1 LILLGAATQFT
12 FAQSIMAPGAGIEY
26 CQIAQVQEGAEA
38 DYIDLEKDE
47 PLSFALN
54 KGINELTI
62 KCQLTHQSVLNF
74 ERYEL
79 IDIQWEK
86 AGAPLETLKA
96 TSPTFLLPSGELTV
110 RFTLLM
116 HNRDITIVSWTSV
129 EEFFNKSL
137 VNNIVMGA
145 FYGLCIVLILYVWFM
160 GRILGDQLLT
170 LYSLYVF
177 CASTFFLLQEGQ
189 LHIFL
194 PQQFFILGHFF
205 YILFAGLTV
214 VAATVFITRVTE
226 INSTWPKLTHYVLN
240 PAALIVLLLSVFIAL
255 GEHNLASSV
264 AGIIMAYLTLLIMV
278 SILIL
283 VIWQTIRKVEMAW
296 LVCFS
301 LITMVAAMAMR
312 ILPIDVGDFMTRYGL
327 IMAFALE
334 AFIFAIVVSSRIES
348 IKIAKQRAE
357 AQANTDV
364 LCNILNRR
372 GWVTKTEELLS
383 MQRKSGGLL
392 SIFYIDLD
400 NFKAINDTHGH
411 DCGDKVLSIIAKILA
426 NQSRT
431 NDVVGRVGG
440 DEFVVAG
447 LFDLDYEAEG
457 IAIRL
462 TERLSNLPLQIND
475 ELSITVCASVGHV
488 MFETPQESV
497 NHMLS
502 QADKSMYKKK
512 RGNLTV
518 DGFPLVT

>member
-1 LILLGAATQFT
+1 
-12 FAQSIMAPGAGIEY
+12 MAPGAGIEY

-116 HNRDITIVSWTSV
+116 HNRDITIVSWNSV